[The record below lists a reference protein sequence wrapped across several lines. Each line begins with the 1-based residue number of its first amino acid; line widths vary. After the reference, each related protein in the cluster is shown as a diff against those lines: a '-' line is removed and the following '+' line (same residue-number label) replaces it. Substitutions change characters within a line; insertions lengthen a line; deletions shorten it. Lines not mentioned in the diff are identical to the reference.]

1 MTKTQFGVDH
11 KKWRPIGFH
20 MVLTTTGGLLGKQIE
35 AVEART
41 HGPTNTRYVKL
52 VKSSRWLQRIVTGAT
67 TGRCL
72 AQTTLLEDLTKKSAE
87 CSPGDGSGS
96 SDSLMDSLEFDEP
109 ILAAPVAKRA

>member
-11 KKWRPIGFH
+11 KKWLPIGFH
-20 MVLTTTGGLLGKQIE
+20 MVLATTGGLLGKQIE

-96 SDSLMDSLEFDEP
+96 SDSLMDPLDFD
-109 ILAAPVAKRA
+109 